1 MRLLRLSALCGT
13 MPRIS
18 GFLIMSSNA
27 FRLVAGLI
35 LGIAAGLIYGWTLRP
50 VEYINTSPDSLRAD
64 YRTDYVLMVAEAY
77 AGDDDIELAQIR
89 LAALGPQR
97 PLDTVIEAIDYAVD
111 HDFARE
117 GLETLNQL
125 AIALRELSPAPEI
138 GGP

>member
-1 MRLLRLSALCGT
+1 
-13 MPRIS
+13 
-18 GFLIMSSNA
+18 
-27 FRLVAGLI
+27 LI